1 MGCMHMNGIWTF
13 VVLRSVLVCVRY
25 HHNNIIIIIIWE
37 HSIAYYRL
45 FGILIISPL
54 FIYFE

>member
-1 MGCMHMNGIWTF
+1 MHLNGIWTF